1 MMVTTPNLV
10 VGDTLDLGC
19 RFGDQIRLKCPVC
32 TRYLKRNPGPSSCS
46 RCGTGFQPLT
56 ETLHEITRLP
66 DD

>member
-1 MMVTTPNLV
+1 MATTPDLV

-32 TRYLKRNPGPSSCS
+32 TRYLKRHSSACA
-46 RCGTGFQPLT
+46 RCGTGFRSLT
-56 ETLHEITRLP
+56 ETLYEITRLP